1 MYPSTST
8 CFKSM
13 TMCIDHRLSEFV
25 SKILFAMLAV
35 YEVVFSTSLGKIKNS
50 DYLASNCNSE

>member
-1 MYPSTST
+1 
-8 CFKSM
+8 M